1 MWYRDGN
8 CYIYLYRQGQSCEG
22 PAFRVPFSALLEA
35 NCYPLIRRFLARDSR
50 DTVEPAEDHGG
61 WARRLCE
68 SRTKEQVELYIPAPP
83 ESDEPGAYKYHL
95 TIRNFFAFIFR
106 RSMVGEHLGVA
117 LVDLMHSL
125 HEYRTADVDNVRD
138 LMAYLE
144 EVSSLL
150 HISRRY

>member
-1 MWYRDGN
+1 
-8 CYIYLYRQGQSCEG
+8 
-22 PAFRVPFSALLEA
+22 
-35 NCYPLIRRFLARDSR
+35 
-50 DTVEPAEDHGG
+50 
-61 WARRLCE
+61 
-68 SRTKEQVELYIPAPP
+68 
-83 ESDEPGAYKYHL
+83 
-95 TIRNFFAFIFR
+95 
-106 RSMVGEHLGVA
+106 MVGEHLGVA